1 VDQNEAIINNFDFDA
16 GCEELCLVGD
26 DGYINFIRINQPQND
41 PITSFGKIFI
51 ILAIYFSSLLE
62 IFFTA
67 YREFCGLNSV
77 LYVKQ
82 YEIAVA
88 DSLGR
93 IKLWDT
99 RNKSQNKASMTLAV

>member
-1 VDQNEAIINNFDFDA
+1 MNFFLKD
-16 GCEELCLVGD
+16 
-26 DGYINFIRINQPQND
+26 YND
-41 PITSFGKIFI
+41 
-51 ILAIYFSSLLE
+51 L
-62 IFFTA
+62 
-67 YREFCGLNSV
+67 CGLNSV

-99 RNKSQNKASMTLAV
+99 RNKDKIKSSMTLAM

>member
-1 VDQNEAIINNFDFDA
+1 MHFFFFVQATK
-16 GCEELCLVGD
+16 EL
-26 DGYINFIRINQPQND
+26 
-41 PITSFGKIFI
+41 
-51 ILAIYFSSLLE
+51 
-62 IFFTA
+62 
-67 YREFCGLNSV
+67 CGLNSV

-99 RNKSQNKASMTLAV
+99 RQKDKNKSTMTLAVYVLYLVKVILNILK